1 MAEVWINPSCS
12 LAAFKEPFK
21 EPFKKPFEQPF
32 GEPFEEPS
40 NEPFKKK
47 PSKEHFKEPYKNN
60 LRAAACKALQDQPE
74 DHAEA
79 GNST

>member
-1 MAEVWINPSCS
+1 MNPS
-12 LAAFKEPFK
+12 
-21 EPFKKPFEQPF
+21 
-32 GEPFEEPS
+32 
-40 NEPFKKK
+40 KKK